1 MSKHHHRHHKDYA
14 TTFKERNLR
23 LIAIQRLAGKI
34 LKIVLF
40 VITILMVIAVIA
52 SRFIQ

>member
-23 LIAIQRLAGKI
+23 LIAIQRLAAKV

-40 VITILMVIAVIA
+40 IIMILMLIAVIA